1 MNRNNKSTTR
11 LGGQEEEGVC
21 QADPFARRSCL
32 ASTPPAT
39 PVRAPQP
46 TAPCREIGEKE
57 TPKRLR
63 DPASPTDKPRSTPP
77 KKSKANTQEIE
88 EIGSI
93 LDELLFMYHGKQPA
107 MRHINLATK
116 SMLARLKELQE
127 VVKAQLTENLRM
139 RCSEESHKQM
149 SHAEESAGSNSK
161 CDTATQT
168 EESGAGSKPPTAAQK
183 PTNEATEKNPSN
195 SKPAPT
201 RKQQRSQPAEGKTE
215 VKGKLTRRK
224 QPNRP
229 DAILIKC
236 TESMPYADVLKMV
249 KTAPALQALKN
260 NVQGIRKSAAGEL
273 ILRLQK
279 PSHPATDQLH
289 VAISSALAGK
299 AAVRTLQET
308 VQMEVLDIDESTTAD
323 EVLTALFA
331 SVEGDIP
338 VEATPTMRA
347 AYGGTQI
354 ASLALQPSL
363 ATKLLETG
371 KVRIG
376 CKSQHPVGKETC
388 FKCAGT
394 GHKSGQCTH
403 EAKCILCTRMGTG
416 TNQAAHSTLS
426 RNCPEAAQDLLAQ
439 TTRETRIDVAIISEP
454 YTPKH
459 IGVWHESLDAG
470 AALWS
475 CGQAPYQL
483 TQRMARKGFARAKCG
498 RIYVYSCY
506 IPPSIPLAEYTAIIE
521 DIAQDAHG
529 KSPVIIAGDFN
540 AWATEWGSSR
550 TTPRGTIL
558 LDIFASLNVCL
569 LNIGTR
575 STYSKAG
582 RESLIELTFASPDVA
597 RDAKW
602 HVSDVYTHSDHFAV
616 ITDTSQLGSRG
627 ASRRLQH
634 TGYKMDTMDLE
645 RLLPMGGNT
654 HRPIAWWNEDIAKA
668 RKECLAARRKSQRSR
683 PFPNS
688 EHHLQN
694 FRAKRKLLNKAIR
707 RSKSRYFQELCDAAD
722 AEPFGLA
729 YKLVMGRLCRQPM
742 PTNPEQLKQIVLT
755 LFPRQTP
762 GIAPQLPANGIND
775 RAPTDDNEVLSIA
788 AKLKADKSPGPDGI
802 PNGVIKA
809 VITAQPRSFVELY
822 NQCIAECTVPCRWK
836 LQRLVLIPKPGKEL
850 DDPSS
855 YRPLC
860 MLDTMGKI
868 FERIICNRL
877 ECKLAEVRGLSERQ
891 FGFRKHRSTT
901 DAIRAVAELAEDAIQ
916 GTSLVCTLDDRVL
929 NYDTEDGQ
937 RQYRVTGGVPQGSV
951 LGPLLWN
958 VMYDGVLH
966 LCLPEGNTI
975 IGFADDIAVVTVA
988 KNLDEVTLRSSAAS
1002 DRIIDWLSQNGLTL
1016 AEQKSEAVLISSRK
1030 IVETTS
1036 LRVGSAIIKSKPAIK
1051 YLGVMIDHRL
1061 SYKQH
1066 LEYISHKAASV
1077 TTAISRILANTKGP
1091 RQRSRRL
1098 IAGVVTSTILYGSN
1112 IYAPAMEVAS
1122 YSRGCNAAYRRCA
1135 LRVATCFRTVS
1146 EDAALVLAGMIP
1158 LGLMAAERQGGAT
1171 TNRQL
1176 RDNTIEQ
1183 WQSKWDASSSGRW
1196 THGLIPNLKL
1206 WIQRRHGDVDHYLA
1220 QIFTGHGCFK
1230 AYLHRFNHKDDP
1242 FCEHCGHGVIEDAEH
1257 ALFYCP
1263 LYRRERDKATA
1274 GRNDLSPENL
1284 VARMVETENGWTA
1297 VANMPSAIMKEL
1309 RRQERIRRG
1318 ID

>member
-1 MNRNNKSTTR
+1 MMNRNNKSTTP

-21 QADPFARRSCL
+21 KADPFARRSCL

-46 TAPCREIGEKE
+46 TAPCREIEEKE

-63 DPASPTDKPRSTPP
+63 DPASPTNKPRSTPP

-168 EESGAGSKPPTAAQK
+168 EESGACSKPPTAAQK
-183 PTNEATEKNPSN
+183 PTNEVTGKNQILAPSN

-201 RKQQRSQPAEGKTE
+201 RKQQRSQPAEGKVPTQAREAKTPVKNTREVKNKWIE

-229 DAILIKC
+229 DAILITC
-236 TESMPYADVLKMV
+236 TESMPYADVIKMV

-279 PSHPATDQLH
+279 PSDPATDQLR

-323 EVLTALFA
+323 EVLTALSA

-582 RESLIELTFASPDVA
+582 RESIIDLTFASPDVA

-616 ITDTSQLGSRG
+616 ITDTYQLGSRG

-634 TGYKMDTMDLE
+634 TGYKMNTLDLE
-645 RLLPMGGNT
+645 RLLPMVEGLGIRGDANSSADAIAETITNACDAILTKVRKGGNA
-654 HRPIAWWNEDIAKA
+654 HRPVAWWNEDIAKA
-668 RKECLAARRKSQRSR
+668 RKECLAARQKSQRSR
-683 PFPNS
+683 PSPNF

-694 FRAKRKLLNKAIR
+694 FRAKRKVLKEAIR
-707 RSKSRYFQELCDAAD
+707 RSKS
-722 AEPFGLA
+722 
-729 YKLVMGRLCRQPM
+729 
-742 PTNPEQLKQIVLT
+742 
-755 LFPRQTP
+755 
-762 GIAPQLPANGIND
+762 
-775 RAPTDDNEVLSIA
+775 
-788 AKLKADKSPGPDGI
+788 
-802 PNGVIKA
+802 
-809 VITAQPRSFVELY
+809 
-822 NQCIAECTVPCRWK
+822 
-836 LQRLVLIPKPGKEL
+836 
-850 DDPSS
+850 
-855 YRPLC
+855 
-860 MLDTMGKI
+860 
-868 FERIICNRL
+868 
-877 ECKLAEVRGLSERQ
+877 
-891 FGFRKHRSTT
+891 
-901 DAIRAVAELAEDAIQ
+901 
-916 GTSLVCTLDDRVL
+916 
-929 NYDTEDGQ
+929 
-937 RQYRVTGGVPQGSV
+937 
-951 LGPLLWN
+951 
-958 VMYDGVLH
+958 
-966 LCLPEGNTI
+966 
-975 IGFADDIAVVTVA
+975 
-988 KNLDEVTLRSSAAS
+988 
-1002 DRIIDWLSQNGLTL
+1002 
-1016 AEQKSEAVLISSRK
+1016 
-1030 IVETTS
+1030 
-1036 LRVGSAIIKSKPAIK
+1036 
-1051 YLGVMIDHRL
+1051 
-1061 SYKQH
+1061 
-1066 LEYISHKAASV
+1066 
-1077 TTAISRILANTKGP
+1077 
-1091 RQRSRRL
+1091 
-1098 IAGVVTSTILYGSN
+1098 
-1112 IYAPAMEVAS
+1112 
-1122 YSRGCNAAYRRCA
+1122 
-1135 LRVATCFRTVS
+1135 
-1146 EDAALVLAGMIP
+1146 
-1158 LGLMAAERQGGAT
+1158 
-1171 TNRQL
+1171 
-1176 RDNTIEQ
+1176 
-1183 WQSKWDASSSGRW
+1183 
-1196 THGLIPNLKL
+1196 
-1206 WIQRRHGDVDHYLA
+1206 
-1220 QIFTGHGCFK
+1220 
-1230 AYLHRFNHKDDP
+1230 
-1242 FCEHCGHGVIEDAEH
+1242 
-1257 ALFYCP
+1257 
-1263 LYRRERDKATA
+1263 
-1274 GRNDLSPENL
+1274 
-1284 VARMVETENGWTA
+1284 
-1297 VANMPSAIMKEL
+1297 
-1309 RRQERIRRG
+1309 
-1318 ID
+1318 

>member
-1 MNRNNKSTTR
+1 
-11 LGGQEEEGVC
+11 
-21 QADPFARRSCL
+21 
-32 ASTPPAT
+32 
-39 PVRAPQP
+39 
-46 TAPCREIGEKE
+46 
-57 TPKRLR
+57 
-63 DPASPTDKPRSTPP
+63 
-77 KKSKANTQEIE
+77 
-88 EIGSI
+88 
-93 LDELLFMYHGKQPA
+93 
-107 MRHINLATK
+107 
-116 SMLARLKELQE
+116 
-127 VVKAQLTENLRM
+127 
-139 RCSEESHKQM
+139 
-149 SHAEESAGSNSK
+149 
-161 CDTATQT
+161 
-168 EESGAGSKPPTAAQK
+168 
-183 PTNEATEKNPSN
+183 
-195 SKPAPT
+195 
-201 RKQQRSQPAEGKTE
+201 
-215 VKGKLTRRK
+215 
-224 QPNRP
+224 
-229 DAILIKC
+229 
-236 TESMPYADVLKMV
+236 MV

-260 NVQGIRKSAAGEL
+260 NVQGIRKSAAEKL

-289 VAISSALAGK
+289 VAISSTLARK

-331 SVEGDIP
+331 LVEGDIP

-347 AYGGTQI
+347 AYRGTQI

-376 CKSQHPVGKETC
+376 
-388 FKCAGT
+388 
-394 GHKSGQCTH
+394 
-403 EAKCILCTRMGTG
+403 
-416 TNQAAHSTLS
+416 
-426 RNCPEAAQDLLAQ
+426 AAQDLLAQ

-459 IGVWHESLDAG
+459 IEVWHESLDAG

-582 RESLIELTFASPDVA
+582 RESIIELTFASPDVA

-645 RLLPMGGNT
+645 RLPYELQSQAEITQQSYQTQQIPILP
-654 HRPIAWWNEDIAKA
+654 RA
-668 RKECLAARRKSQRSR
+668 LRRCGRGA
-683 PFPNS
+683 
-688 EHHLQN
+688 LWT
-694 FRAKRKLLNKAIR
+694 
-707 RSKSRYFQELCDAAD
+707 
-722 AEPFGLA
+722 GL
-729 YKLVMGRLCRQPM
+729 
-742 PTNPEQLKQIVLT
+742 
-755 LFPRQTP
+755 QTP

-775 RAPTDDNEVLSIA
+775 CAPTDDNEVLSIA

-802 PNGVIKA
+802 PNG
-809 VITAQPRSFVELY
+809 
-822 NQCIAECTVPCRWK
+822 
-836 LQRLVLIPKPGKEL
+836 RLVLIPKPGKEL

-975 IGFADDIAVVTVA
+975 IGFADNIAVVTVA
-988 KNLDEVTLRSSAAS
+988 KNLDEVTLRSSAAI

-1016 AEQKSEAVLISSRK
+1016 AEQNSEAVLISSRK

-1158 LGLMAAERQGGAT
+1158 LGLMAAERQSGAT

-1206 WIQRRHGDVDHYLA
+1206 WLQRRHGDVDHYLA